1 MGAYP
6 TITLSSQAASPFQ
19 LVSRPPSVY
28 AQSAGQNVF
37 NLTCIA
43 TLLDVFTSLTY
54 SMQVTADPIPSDGG
68 NWVDHDVLTGLLISK
83 ISNVDYPIT
92 AYRLN
97 VTSYTSG
104 SVSLGACFWSGTGP
118 YVGSG
123 GVG

>member
-1 MGAYP
+1 M
-6 TITLSSQAASPFQ
+6 
-19 LVSRPPSVY
+19 
-28 AQSAGQNVF
+28 AG
-37 NLTCIA
+37 
-43 TLLDVFTSLTY
+43 DTSLTY

-97 VTSYTSG
+97 VTAYISG
-104 SVSLGACFWSGTGP
+104 SVSLGVCFWAGTGP

>member
-1 MGAYP
+1 MAEQG
-6 TITLSSQAASPFQ
+6 ASPFQ

-28 AQSAGQNVF
+28 AQSADANIF

-43 TLLDVFTSLTY
+43 TLSAGDTSITY
-54 SMQVTADPIPSDGG
+54 SMQVTADPIPSNSG
-68 NWVDHDVLTGLLISK
+68 NWVDHDILTELLVSK

-97 VTSYTSG
+97 VTAYFSG
-104 SVSLGACFWSGTGP
+104 SVTLAVCWWGGTGP

-123 GVG
+123 GAD